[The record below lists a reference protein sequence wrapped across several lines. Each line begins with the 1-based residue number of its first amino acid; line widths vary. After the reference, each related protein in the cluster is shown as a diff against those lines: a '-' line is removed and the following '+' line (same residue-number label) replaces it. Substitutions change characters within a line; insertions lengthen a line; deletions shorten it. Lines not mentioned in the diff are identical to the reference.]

1 MENPTKERANSLS
14 LKGEFYRKTIHFFSS
29 AIPIGYYFIPK
40 NTVLAILFPL
50 LFLMLLT
57 EALKYKSDFIYHLYL
72 KYFKSMLRDHETDR
86 GKIRINGASWVFAA
100 DILVIIIFPK
110 YIAITGM
117 LLLSFSD
124 SLSAIFG
131 RLYGKKYYA
140 PNRSFAG
147 TLTFF
152 IVGVLIVFF
161 TPKYL
166 YVPVEYYIALF
177 AVLVTTV
184 ADSVNLPVDDNF
196 VIPIVYSGFL
206 YVLYLIFLPS
216 VFVN

>member
-1 MENPTKERANSLS
+1 MENSTAEQINNLS

-40 NTVLAILFPL
+40 NTVLTIIVPL
-50 LFLMLLT
+50 LFLMLLV
-57 EALKYKSDFIYHLYL
+57 EAAKYKNDYIYGLYL
-72 KYFKSMLRDHETDR
+72 KYFKSMLRNHEIDR
-86 GKIRINGASWVFAA
+86 SKMRINGASWVLAA
-100 DILVIIIFPK
+100 DILCILIFPK

-124 SLSAIFG
+124 SLSGLFG
-131 RLYGKKYYA
+131 RLFGKKQFA
-140 PNRSFAG
+140 PNRSYVG
-147 TLTFF
+147 TITFF
-152 IVGVLIVFF
+152 LVGVLIVFF

-166 YVPVEYYIALF
+166 YVPVEYYMALF

-196 VIPIVYSGFL
+196 AIPIVYSGFL

-216 VFVN
+216 VFIN

>member
-1 MENPTKERANSLS
+1 MEISTKEQTHSLS
-14 LKGEFYRKTIHFFSS
+14 LKGEFYRKTIHFLSS

-40 NTVLAILFPL
+40 NTVLAIITPL

-57 EALKYKSDFIYHLYL
+57 EAMKYKSDFIYSLYM

-86 GKIRINGASWVFAA
+86 GKIRINGASWVLAA
-100 DILVIIIFPK
+100 DILVILIFPK

-124 SLSAIFG
+124 SLSGIFG
-131 RLYGKKYYA
+131 RLYGKKHYA
-140 PNRSFAG
+140 LNRSYTG
-147 TLTFF
+147 TFTFF
-152 IVGVLIVFF
+152 IVGVIIVFF

-166 YVPVEYYIALF
+166 YSPVEYYIALF
-177 AVLVTTV
+177 AVLVTTI
-184 ADSVNLPVDDNF
+184 ADSMNLPVDDNF
-196 VIPIVYSGFL
+196 TIPLVYSGFL

-216 VFVN
+216 VFAY